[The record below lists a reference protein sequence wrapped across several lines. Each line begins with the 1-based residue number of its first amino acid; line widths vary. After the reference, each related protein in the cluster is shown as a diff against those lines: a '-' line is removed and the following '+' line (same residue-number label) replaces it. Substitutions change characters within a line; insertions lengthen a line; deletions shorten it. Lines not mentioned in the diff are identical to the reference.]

1 MDTSTERSVA
11 GREQRFRALHDAA
24 YVDLLRFVQRR
35 THPAHAEDVV
45 ADVLL
50 VAWRRL
56 DDVPT
61 ATGDARAWLFGVARH
76 TMANGRR
83 GERRHAALAVRV
95 ADALSVREP
104 HQGDD
109 AGLVAHRVDLAAVW
123 PRLSPT
129 DQESL
134 ALAVWDDLTA
144 AQAAAVLDI
153 SATAYRLR
161 LSRARRTLR
170 RLLEATGPAPAPPR
184 RPASADPT
192 RERNPS

>member
-1 MDTSTERSVA
+1 MDTSTERSGP
-11 GREQRFRALHDAA
+11 GREQRFRALYDAA

-56 DDVPT
+56 DDVPA
-61 ATGDARAWLFGVARH
+61 ATGDARAWLFGVARG
-76 TMANGRR
+76 TLANGRR
-83 GERRHAALAVRV
+83 GELRHAALAVRV
-95 ADALSVREP
+95 AGALSVLEP
-104 HQGDD
+104 HHGDD
-109 AGLVAHRVDLAAVW
+109 AELVARRVDLAAVW

-134 ALAVWDDLTA
+134 ALTVWDDLTA
-144 AQAAAVLDI
+144 VQAAAVLDI
-153 SATAYRLR
+153 SAVAYRLR

-170 RLLEATGPAPAPPR
+170 RLLQDAGPAPARPR
-184 RPASADPT
+184 RPTPEDTT